1 MPAVIE
7 ALTMGIFWS
16 MKPDKEPKNADHSF
30 FTVRN
35 FFETID
41 TTIEVVEAGQA
52 VGSVTIKR
60 RYSKAGVKCTPLK
73 DAGLH
78 GILCFP
84 GDGKQ
89 HPGVLVIGGS
99 EGGVGLPNVS
109 VLLASHGFAALSLS
123 YFGESRQPATLQNIP
138 LEYFKRAVDWML
150 TLPGM
155 RPRRVALFGV
165 SRVRKRHFN
174 WPRCPPLSTLS

>member
-1 MPAVIE
+1 MQTTP
-7 ALTMGIFWS
+7 
-16 MKPDKEPKNADHSF
+16 F
-30 FTVRN
+30 FAVRN

-41 TTIEVVEAGQA
+41 TTIEVVEAGQV

-60 RYSKAGVKCTPLK
+60 RHSKAGVKCVPLK

-84 GDGKQ
+84 DDGKQ

-99 EGGVGLPNVS
+99 EGGVGLPGVS
-109 VLLASHGFAALSLS
+109 VLLASHGFAAVSLS
-123 YFGESRQPATLQNIP
+123 YFGESGQPATLQNIP

-150 TLPGM
+150 TLPEKAQ
-155 RPRRVALFGV
+155 RD
-165 SRVRKRHFN
+165 S
-174 WPRCPPLSTLS
+174 WPRVLDFLTQAASAASP